1 MTMAPTSPLHV
12 DVRGG
17 GDPPVVLV
25 HGFGAHGGF
34 WRRWLPRLEER
45 HTVHLIDLKGFGRAA
60 TPSGSDYSPMAQ
72 AGHLVEFLRGFG
84 RVPPIVIGHSLG
96 AGVAVAAALR
106 LMDEGGAR
114 LPGGLVLV
122 SGAVYP
128 QKLPPFLSLAQL
140 PGIGDLFLLAPP
152 PRFALRLGIGTVVHD
167 RKTVDRDQV
176 DTYREPLRSFR
187 RRRAILRAARQIGAD
202 DGGAVARRLGELHLP
217 ILLLWGAEDPVIPPR
232 LGRQLEAELPDA
244 RLVIL
249 EGVGHLPPEEAPD
262 ASLDPVLAFLDER
275 RGERRVAGGGVGHP
289 PAGRP

>member
-1 MTMAPTSPLHV
+1 MTTHPTSPFHV
-12 DVRGG
+12 EIRGG

-34 WRRWLPRLEER
+34 WRRWLPRLEAR
-45 HTVHLIDLKGFGRAA
+45 HTVHVVDLKGFGQAPA
-60 TPSGSDYSPMAQ
+60 PPGSDYSPLAQ
-72 AGHLVEFLRGFG
+72 ARHLVELLRGFG
-84 RVPPIVIGHSLG
+84 RIPPIVIGHSLG
-96 AGVAVAAALR
+96 AGIVVAATLR

-152 PRFALRLGIGTVVHD
+152 PRFALRMGIRTIVHD
-167 RKTVDRDQV
+167 RDTVNAEQV
-176 DTYREPLRSFR
+176 EMYREPLRSFR
-187 RRRAILRAARQIGAD
+187 RRRAILRAARQIGVEN
-202 DGGAVARRLGELHLP
+202 GGKVAQRIGELDLP
-217 ILLLWGAEDPVIPPR
+217 VLLLWGEEDPVVPLR

-249 EGVGHLPPEEAPD
+249 PGVGHLPPEEAPD

-275 RGERRVAGGGVGHP
+275 SGQRRWRKVE
-289 PAGRP
+289 